1 MYSNEI
7 ETIEQADDLIKNN
20 IALLFYFYNDNC
32 APCLSLRP
40 KVVELVCDKYP
51 KIRIMFINSEQ
62 HPEIAAHYN
71 SFNNP
76 TIIIFFDHKEH
87 RRVSKYVGIPQLSEE
102 IRKPYFL
109 LFNE

>member
-7 ETIEQADDLIKNN
+7 ETIEQAENLIQENS
-20 IALLFYFYNDNC
+20 ALLFYFYNDHC

-40 KVVELVCDKYP
+40 KVVELICDKYP
-51 KIRIMFINSEQ
+51 KLKIMFINSEQ
-62 HPEIAAHYN
+62 HPKLAAQFN
-71 SFNNP
+71 SFSNP
-76 TIIIFFDHKEH
+76 TIIIFFDGKEH

-109 LFNE
+109 LFDE